1 MAITDIANVVIS
13 LQTSGVS
20 RQGFG
25 TPLFAASHRSF
36 EERVRAYNSLTAVA
50 EDFDT
55 SSAAYKAA
63 TAYFSNSPA
72 PRQIKIGRREAD
84 VTLAFGT
91 VETGK
96 VYTVSVAS
104 GSDTV
109 EATYTALAL
118 DTGAEVAAALKTAI
132 DAVLTGV
139 VTTTVAGLTLELSST
154 AGDAFT
160 VTPVLN
166 VTQSFTTTETAA
178 ALLAAITEEDD
189 DFYFFSADDH
199 TASFVTAVAADIEAR
214 KKIYFFS
221 TSAVE
226 SYGAIANPIAAN
238 DVLALV
244 QASGYF
250 RTAGMYAHN
259 DTDFPECAYVGYN
272 APFLAG
278 SVVWTNLRVALPFAL
293 NADGKQLTATQQNQ
307 VSARNAAFVRK
318 EGGLN
323 ILRGGKVA
331 GDERIE
337 NIRGRD
343 SLESDMKANLT
354 NLLINQQGGKLPYTN
369 AGLNSVR
376 SVINSTLDIYVA
388 RTFIN
393 PNYVVTIPDA
403 RDIDVSKKQA
413 QLLDD
418 ATFRAELSGAI
429 TLIDIFGTLA
439 LEL

>member
-25 TPLFAASHRSF
+25 TPLFAASHRAF
-36 EERVRAYNSLTAVA
+36 EERVRAYNSLTGVA
-50 EDFDT
+50 EDFET
-55 SSAAYKAA
+55 TSAAYKAA

-84 VTLAFGT
+84 VVLAFGT

-96 VYTVSVAS
+96 VYTVSVTS
-104 GSDTV
+104 GEDSV

-132 DAVLTGV
+132 DAVHTGTLTTAV
-139 VTTTVAGLTLELSST
+139 VGLTLEISPTTT
-154 AGDAFT
+154 ANF
-160 VTPVLN
+160 VVSPVLN
-166 VTQSFTTTETAA
+166 VTQTFTTVETAPE
-178 ALLAAITEEDD
+178 LLGAITEEDD

-199 TASFVTAVAADIEAR
+199 TATFIMAAAADIEAR
-214 KKIYFFS
+214 KKIYFVS

-226 SYGAIANPIAAN
+226 SYGVISNPIAAN
-238 DVLALV
+238 DVLARL
-244 QASGYF
+244 QAGGFF

-259 DTDFPECAYVGYN
+259 DTDYPECAYVGYN

-307 VSARNAAFVRK
+307 VATRNAAFVRK

-331 GDERIE
+331 GNERIE

-343 SLESDMKANLT
+343 SLESDLKANLT

-418 ATFRAELSGAI
+418 ATFKAELSGAI
-429 TLIDIFGTLA
+429 TLIDLFGTLA